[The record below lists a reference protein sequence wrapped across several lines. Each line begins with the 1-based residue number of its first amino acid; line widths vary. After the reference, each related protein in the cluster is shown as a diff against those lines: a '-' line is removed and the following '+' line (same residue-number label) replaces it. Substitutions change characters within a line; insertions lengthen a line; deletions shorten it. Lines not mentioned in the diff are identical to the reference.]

1 MQIKNGIH
9 LAYCTNIHR
18 GEGWNETFHGL
29 NEYTL
34 KVKEKVS
41 QSDPFAIGLRLGYKA
56 ALELSETGSRNLDE
70 FIKWLDHNN
79 CYIFSINGF
88 PYGQFHGSRVKE
100 QVYSP
105 DWTFDS
111 RVEYTNLLFDIL
123 AKILPSGMSGS
134 VSTLPGS
141 FKEFIQDDTQQ
152 GNVIIENLARCG
164 KHINDLIE
172 KTGKDLHLGLEPEPL
187 GWFENTPETLS
198 FFKRFRNIHGDEFD
212 NVIGVNYDTCHLA
225 IEYENAKES
234 LLLLKNNNIKI
245 SKIHLSSALKLKPN
259 QQTVD
264 SLKEYQDDVYL
275 HQVIAK
281 LQNGDLIR
289 FKDLPDAI
297 ENFLKGNC
305 NDDEWRVHF
314 HIPLHASP
322 DSLFDDTR
330 DHIKDTLSVL
340 SSDPEMC
347 KHLEME
353 TYTWEVLPNSMQS
366 NSVVDQ
372 LSLEYDWTL
381 NSLRELKLF

>member
-56 ALELSETGSRNLDE
+56 ALELSETGSGNLDE

-123 AKILPSGMSGS
+123 AEILPSGMSGS

-164 KHINDLIE
+164 KHINGLIE
-172 KTGKDLHLGLEPEPL
+172 KTDKDLHLGLEPEPL

>member
-56 ALELSETGSRNLDE
+56 ALELSETGSGNLDE

-275 HQVIAK
+275 HQVIARQ
-281 LQNGDLIR
+281 QNGDLIR

>member
-56 ALELSETGSRNLDE
+56 ALELSETCSGNLDE

-105 DWTFDS
+105 DWTSDS

-275 HQVIAK
+275 HQVIAR

-330 DHIKDTLSVL
+330 VHIKDTLSVL

>member
-18 GEGWNETFHGL
+18 GEGWNETFNGL

-41 QSDPFAIGLRLGYKA
+41 QSDPFAIGLRLGHKA
-56 ALELSETGSRNLDE
+56 ALELSETGSGNLDE

-123 AKILPSGMSGS
+123 AEILPSGMSGS

-275 HQVIAK
+275 HQVIAR

>member
-56 ALELSETGSRNLDE
+56 ALELSETGSGNLDE

-123 AKILPSGMSGS
+123 AEILPSGMSGS

-212 NVIGVNYDTCHLA
+212 NIIGVNYDTCHLA

-275 HQVIAK
+275 HQVIAR

-297 ENFLKGNC
+297 ENFLKGDC

>member
-56 ALELSETGSRNLDE
+56 ALELSETGSGNLDE

-234 LLLLKNNNIKI
+234 LSLLKNNNIKI

>member
-56 ALELSETGSRNLDE
+56 ALELSETGSGNLDE

-123 AKILPSGMSGS
+123 AEILPSGMSGS

-164 KHINDLIE
+164 KHINGLIE

>member
-41 QSDPFAIGLRLGYKA
+41 QSVPFAIGLRLGYKA
-56 ALELSETGSRNLDE
+56 ALELSETGSGNLDE

-105 DWTFDS
+105 DWTFDT

-141 FKEFIQDDTQQ
+141 FKEFIQDDIRQ

-275 HQVIAK
+275 HQVIAR

-297 ENFLKGNC
+297 ENFLKGNF

>member
-1 MQIKNGIH
+1 M
-9 LAYCTNIHR
+9 
-18 GEGWNETFHGL
+18 
-29 NEYTL
+29 
-34 KVKEKVS
+34 KEKVS

-56 ALELSETGSRNLDE
+56 ALELSETGSGNLDE

-123 AKILPSGMSGS
+123 AEILPSGMSGS

-141 FKEFIQDDTQQ
+141 FKEFIQDDIQQ

-275 HQVIAK
+275 HQVIAR

-297 ENFLKGNC
+297 ENFLKGDC

>member
-56 ALELSETGSRNLDE
+56 ALELSETGSGNLDE

-275 HQVIAK
+275 HQVIAR

>member
-56 ALELSETGSRNLDE
+56 ALELSETGSGNLDE

-123 AKILPSGMSGS
+123 AEILPSGMSGS

-141 FKEFIQDDTQQ
+141 FKEFIKDDTQQ

-330 DHIKDTLSVL
+330 DHIKDTLCVL

>member
-141 FKEFIQDDTQQ
+141 FKEFIQDDIRQ

-275 HQVIAK
+275 HQVIAR

>member
-56 ALELSETGSRNLDE
+56 ALELSETGSGNLDE

-275 HQVIAK
+275 HQVIAR

-372 LSLEYDWTL
+372 LGLEYDWTL

>member
-56 ALELSETGSRNLDE
+56 ALELSETGSGNLDE

-100 QVYSP
+100 QVYTP

-123 AKILPSGMSGS
+123 AEILPSGMSGS

-330 DHIKDTLSVL
+330 VHIKDTLSVL

>member
-56 ALELSETGSRNLDE
+56 ALELSETGSGNLDE

>member
-18 GEGWNETFHGL
+18 GEGWNETFYGL

-56 ALELSETGSRNLDE
+56 ALELSETGSGNLDE

-123 AKILPSGMSGS
+123 AEILPSGMSGS

-141 FKEFIQDDTQQ
+141 FKEFIQDDIQQ

-275 HQVIAK
+275 HQVIAR

>member
-123 AKILPSGMSGS
+123 AEILPSGMSGS

-275 HQVIAK
+275 HQVIAR

-340 SSDPEMC
+340 SSDPELC

>member
-70 FIKWLDHNN
+70 FIKWLHHNN

-123 AKILPSGMSGS
+123 AEILPSGMSGS

>member
-123 AKILPSGMSGS
+123 AEILPSGMSGS

-275 HQVIAK
+275 HQVIAR

>member
-56 ALELSETGSRNLDE
+56 ALELSETGSGNLDE

-105 DWTFDS
+105 DWTYDS
-111 RVEYTNLLFDIL
+111 RFEYTNLLFDIL
-123 AKILPSGMSGS
+123 AEILPSGMSGS

-141 FKEFIQDDTQQ
+141 FKEFIQDDIRQ

>member
-141 FKEFIQDDTQQ
+141 FKEFIQDDIRQ

-297 ENFLKGNC
+297 ENFLKSNC

>member
-56 ALELSETGSRNLDE
+56 ALELSETGSGNLDE

-123 AKILPSGMSGS
+123 AEILPSGMSGS

-264 SLKEYQDDVYL
+264 SLKVYQDDVYL

-297 ENFLKGNC
+297 ENFLKGDC

>member
-29 NEYTL
+29 NQYTL

-56 ALELSETGSRNLDE
+56 ALELSETCSGNLDE

-123 AKILPSGMSGS
+123 AEILPSGMSGS

-281 LQNGDLIR
+281 LQNGGLIR

-353 TYTWEVLPNSMQS
+353 TYTWEVLPNSLQS

>member
-29 NEYTL
+29 NQYTL

-56 ALELSETGSRNLDE
+56 ALELSESGSGNLDE

-123 AKILPSGMSGS
+123 AEILPSGMSGS

-275 HQVIAK
+275 HQVIAR

-297 ENFLKGNC
+297 ENFLKGNF

-366 NSVVDQ
+366 NSVIDQ

>member
-56 ALELSETGSRNLDE
+56 ALELSETCSGNLDE

-123 AKILPSGMSGS
+123 AEILPSGMSGS

-141 FKEFIQDDTQQ
+141 FKEFIQDDIQQ

-275 HQVIAK
+275 HQVIAR

>member
-123 AKILPSGMSGS
+123 AEILPSGMSGS

-141 FKEFIQDDTQQ
+141 FKEFIQDDIRQ

>member
-56 ALELSETGSRNLDE
+56 ALELSETGSGNLDE

-123 AKILPSGMSGS
+123 AEILPSGMSGS

>member
-56 ALELSETGSRNLDE
+56 ALELSETGSGNLDE

-123 AKILPSGMSGS
+123 AEILPSGMSGS

-275 HQVIAK
+275 HQVIAR

-297 ENFLKGNC
+297 ENFLKGDC

>member
-18 GEGWNETFHGL
+18 GEGWNETFNGL

-41 QSDPFAIGLRLGYKA
+41 QSDPFAIGLRLGHKA
-56 ALELSETGSRNLDE
+56 ALELSETGSGNLDE

-275 HQVIAK
+275 HQVIAR

>member
-275 HQVIAK
+275 HQVIAR

>member
-56 ALELSETGSRNLDE
+56 ALELSETGSGNLDE

-100 QVYSP
+100 QVYTP

-123 AKILPSGMSGS
+123 AEILPSGMSGS

-198 FFKRFRNIHGDEFD
+198 FFKRFRNIYGDEFD

-330 DHIKDTLSVL
+330 VHIKDTLSVL

>member
-41 QSDPFAIGLRLGYKA
+41 QSVPFAIGLRLGYKA

-105 DWTFDS
+105 DWTFDT

-141 FKEFIQDDTQQ
+141 FKEFIQDDIRQ
-152 GNVIIENLARCG
+152 GNVIIENLAKCG

-275 HQVIAK
+275 HQVIAR

>member
-56 ALELSETGSRNLDE
+56 ALELSETGSGNLDE

-123 AKILPSGMSGS
+123 AEILPSGMSGS

-275 HQVIAK
+275 HQVIAR

-297 ENFLKGNC
+297 ENFLKGNF

>member
-56 ALELSETGSRNLDE
+56 ALELSETGSGNLDE

-123 AKILPSGMSGS
+123 AEILPSGMSGS

-281 LQNGDLIR
+281 LQNGELIR

>member
-56 ALELSETGSRNLDE
+56 ALELSETGSGNLDE

-123 AKILPSGMSGS
+123 AEILPSGMSGS

-275 HQVIAK
+275 HQVIAR

>member
-56 ALELSETGSRNLDE
+56 ALELSETGSGNLDE

-105 DWTFDS
+105 DWTSES

-141 FKEFIQDDTQQ
+141 FKEFIQDDIRQ
-152 GNVIIENLARCG
+152 GNVIIEKLARCG

>member
-56 ALELSETGSRNLDE
+56 ALELSETGSGNLDE

-123 AKILPSGMSGS
+123 AEILPSGMSGS

-275 HQVIAK
+275 HQVIARQ
-281 LQNGDLIR
+281 QNGDLIR